1 MCAINRREFVVAG
14 IATGLYSAGSGS
26 FSPFLQSQDVREK
39 SGASNSAPAWL
50 TNNPVVVAGCWDDFP
65 LFQLRKG
72 GGPDWMEDAYQKQR
86 DPRTIE
92 ALAKAGVTLAVIHF
106 FKGFGLEAERDHI
119 EQAAV
124 LARLLK
130 QNGIRVGLYVGATI
144 AYETFLIE
152 DPEAKD
158 WFAPNFMGKP
168 LYYGDQT
175 FRRRVYF
182 MHPGYRA
189 YIKRVL
195 KYGIE
200 NLNPDL
206 IHFDNTSLQAQPGV
220 FEHPL
225 AIDDFRKY
233 LGAKYSTAEM
243 KGRLGFSDIRYVVA
257 PDIENVPPTLDDPLF
272 QEFAEFRCHQL
283 TSYYAEM
290 RSYIR
295 SLNSSV
301 AIECNPSSGISGRN
315 LIWQQGVDYPQLLD
329 QVDAVWTE
337 EGDAAGVTPDGILI
351 SKIRTLK
358 TASSRKKHV
367 FCYTW
372 GATGNWGYKEN
383 SGSLLQMAESMAYNY
398 QCLGMIGNVN
408 VIADLPSQPRQYIR
422 FFHENFDLYRDAS
435 TVADVALLSSFASIG
450 FDQGRPLNSFMLAS
464 QTLIQDKLLF
474 DIIFDEDLENLS
486 KYRVLFLPDSESL
499 SDRQI
504 ELIRKFVMN
513 GGGLVATELTSLY
526 TERRKRRRNFGL
538 QDILG
543 VSDPPSESLP
553 PDALLPGGV
562 VSRQAGKGRVVYL
575 PEIKPAIAKEH
586 ATGVRANQLRWPLPA
601 NHQEIS
607 DAVLKAL
614 GGRGTLQTPTS
625 ALPHVTAELASQAA
639 GNRLVLH
646 LVNYNH
652 AKSSRL
658 ANLPINITIP
668 AGKKVER
675 IRMLTPDH
683 PGKVESVA
691 WKKEDASVS
700 FHVPSLEIYS
710 IVVFDLA

>member
-1 MCAINRREFVVAG
+1 MCAMDRREFVKSG
-14 IATGLYSAGSGS
+14 IAVGLYSAGSDA
-26 FSPFLQSQDVREK
+26 FSPFLQAQNVKERSE
-39 SGASNSAPAWL
+39 ANNSAPAWI
-50 TNNPVVVAGCWDDFP
+50 TNRPIIVAGCWDDFP

-72 GGPDWMEDAYQKQR
+72 GGPEWMEDAYRKQR

-106 FKGFGLEAERDHI
+106 FKGFGLEAEREHI
-119 EQAAV
+119 EDAGV
-124 LARLLK
+124 LSRLLK

-144 AYETFLIE
+144 GYETFLIE
-152 DPEAKD
+152 DPEANA
-158 WFAPNFMGKP
+158 WFAPDFMGKP
-168 LYYGDQT
+168 LYYSDQT

-206 IHFDNTSLQAQPGV
+206 FHFDNTSLQAQPGV

-225 AIDDFRKY
+225 AIEDFRKY
-233 LGAKYSTAEM
+233 LSAKYSPAQM
-243 KGRLGFSDIRYVVA
+243 KDRMGFSDVRYVVA
-257 PDIENVPPTLDDPLF
+257 PDIEHAPLTLDDPLF

-290 RSYIR
+290 RSYIH
-295 SLNSSV
+295 SLNSAV
-301 AIECNPSSGISGRN
+301 AIDCNPSSGISGRD
-315 LIWQQGVDYPQLLD
+315 LIWQQGVDYPRLLNE
-329 QVDAVWTE
+329 VDVVWTE
-337 EGDAAGVTPDGILI
+337 EGDAAGVTPEGILI

-372 GATGNWGYKEN
+372 GATGNWGYTEN
-383 SGSLLQMAESMAYNY
+383 AGSLLQMAESMAYNS
-398 QCLGMIGNVN
+398 QCLGMVGNVN
-408 VIADLPSQPRQYIR
+408 AIADLPSQPRQYIR
-422 FFHENFDLYRDAS
+422 FFHDNFDLYRGTNS
-435 TVADVALLSSFASIG
+435 VADVALFSSFASIG
-450 FDQGRPLNSFMLAS
+450 FDQGGPLRSFMLAS
-464 QTLIQDKLLF
+464 QTLIKDRLLF

-486 KYRVLFLPDSESL
+486 KYRALFLPDTESL

-504 ELIRKFVMN
+504 EIIHKFVMN

-526 TERRKRRRNFGL
+526 NERRKRRRNFGL
-538 QDILG
+538 KDLFG
-543 VSDPPSESLP
+543 VSDLP
-553 PDALLPGGV
+553 NDSRSPDAPLSDDLV
-562 VSRQAGKGRVVYL
+562 RTGKGRVVYL
-575 PEIKPAIAKEH
+575 PEIKPAIAKDG
-586 ATGVRANQLRWPLPA
+586 AAGVRLSQQRWALPA

-607 DAVLKAL
+607 DAVLKSL
-614 GGRGTLQTPTS
+614 GGNGTLQMPI
-625 ALPHVTAELASQAA
+625 AAFPYVTVELASQAA
-639 GNRLVLH
+639 EDRLILH

-652 AKSSRL
+652 NQTSRL
-658 ANLPINITIP
+658 SNVPVGITIP
-668 AGKKVER
+668 EDKRVKR

-683 PGKVESVA
+683 PDKIEPVA
-691 WKKEDASVS
+691 WKKDESVS
-700 FHVPSLEIYS
+700 FNVPSLEIYS